1 MKAGLLLFAHGARD
15 PNWSLPFQAVL
26 QTVRLRAPEVSVAL
40 SYLEFM
46 SPNLVDA
53 GRALAAAG
61 CTQVD
66 VVPLFLGTGGHVRKD
81 LPLLIDALRTAHP
94 HITWAVRPSIGEAPG
109 VIEAIADAS
118 LAGLSG
124 HLPMNSG
131 SVDPA

>member
-1 MKAGLLLFAHGARD
+1 MDRFAPTAAR
-15 PNWSLPFQAVL
+15 LP
-26 QTVRLRAPEVSVAL
+26 S
-40 SYLEFM
+40 
-46 SPNLVDA
+46 
-53 GRALAAAG
+53 
-61 CTQVD
+61 VD
-66 VVPLFLGTGGHVRKD
+66 VVYLTGGSSALR
-81 LPLLIDALRTAHP
+81 PLIDALRTAHP

>member
-26 QTVRLRAPEVSVAL
+26 ESVRVRAPEVSVAL

-46 SPNLVDA
+46 SPNLIDA
-53 GRALAAAG
+53 GEALAAAG

-66 VVPLFLGTGGHVRKD
+66 VVPLFLGTGGHVRRD
-81 LPLLIDALRTAHP
+81 LPLLIDTLRTAHP
-94 HITWAVRPSIGEAPG
+94 QTTWTVRSSIGEAPG

-124 HLPMNSG
+124 HLPTNTG